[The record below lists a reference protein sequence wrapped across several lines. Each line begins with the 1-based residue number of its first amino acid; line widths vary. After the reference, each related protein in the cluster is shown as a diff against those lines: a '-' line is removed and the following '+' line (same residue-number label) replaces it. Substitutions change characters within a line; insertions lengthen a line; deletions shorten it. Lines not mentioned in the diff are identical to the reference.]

1 MAMLL
6 KRGLDLAAA
15 GAALAVLLPYMALLA
30 LLVKA
35 NSPGPALY
43 RAVRIGRGGRPFVM
57 YKFRSMRQGPDASGL
72 RVTSADDPRITG
84 VGRFLR
90 RTKQDELPQLWNIV
104 KGDMSLVG
112 TRPQDPLYFRHYTA
126 EQRQVFRLRP
136 GLVSA
141 GNAAYPDE
149 EDLLAQ
155 AGDQSE
161 EYFLNELMP
170 AKLRLDLD
178 YVERPSLRRDLG
190 ILLRAIWGIAKTLA
204 AGDRGN
210 PPRRTVSAA
219 YRQPASMGDIQR
231 KPAGK

>member
-1 MAMLL
+1 MLL
-6 KRGLDLAAA
+6 KRGFDLAAA
-15 GAALAVLLPYMALLA
+15 GAALAGLLPYMACLA
-30 LLVKA
+30 LLVKL
-35 NSPGPALY
+35 NSPGPAIY
-43 RAVRIGRGGRPFVM
+43 RALRIGKDGRPFVM
-57 YKFRSMRQGPDASGL
+57 YKFRSMREESADWGL
-72 RVTSADDPRITG
+72 RVTCAGDPRITG

-126 EQRQVFRLRP
+126 EQRRVFRLRP

-149 EDLLAQ
+149 EELLAQ
-155 AGDQSE
+155 AGDRAE

-178 YVERPSLRRDLG
+178 YLERRSLLLDLG
-190 ILLRAIWGIAKTLA
+190 ILLRAVRGIIKMLA
-204 AGDRGN
+204 AGDRAA
-210 PPRRTVSAA
+210 PSRRAITAARQSA
-219 YRQPASMGDIQR
+219 RLGDIQQ
-231 KPAGK
+231 KTTGK